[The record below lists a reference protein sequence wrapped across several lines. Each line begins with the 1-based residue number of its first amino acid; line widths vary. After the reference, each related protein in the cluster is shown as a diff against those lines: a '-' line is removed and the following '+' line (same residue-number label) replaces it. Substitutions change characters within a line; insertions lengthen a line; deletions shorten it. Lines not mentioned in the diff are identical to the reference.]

1 MNNLPVIDMTATGK
15 NIEALRKS
23 AGLSVRELQQL
34 LGFASP
40 QAVYKWQRGQSMPSI
55 DNLAALA
62 CVLGVSLDDIIIYH
76 KSIEKQEK

>member
-1 MNNLPVIDMTATGK
+1 MNTLPVIDMGATGK
-15 NIEALRKS
+15 NIEALRKA

-34 LGFASP
+34 LGFSSP

-62 CVLGVSLDDIIIYH
+62 CVLSVSLDNIIIY
-76 KSIEKQEK
+76 K